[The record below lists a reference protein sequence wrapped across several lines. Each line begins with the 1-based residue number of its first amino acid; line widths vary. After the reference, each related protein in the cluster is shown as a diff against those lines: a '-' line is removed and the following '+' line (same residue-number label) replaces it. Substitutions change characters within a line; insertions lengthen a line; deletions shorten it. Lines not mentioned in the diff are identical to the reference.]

1 MKILVELKK
10 VFSFKNIVFLALICI
25 VPWLFS
31 FLIVTNNSSV
41 SISGKFNSYTFSFT
55 IWELMKILFVSILIP
70 IFVTSSNMGKELST
84 KSIYMY
90 ITKVNNTYYY
100 NSKLIVNYIY
110 STLLILLYLISSTVS
125 FNLILRK
132 SEHFS
137 QVNISREIIMYSIL
151 LAILEILL
159 YVTLTHLLSIYFNQ
173 LGSLFLSFIIIV
185 FIRIIK
191 NIPSIKKFTPEE
203 ICDFLRIMKIKN
215 VDLFT
220 DFLFSTSYM
229 LSCIIVI
236 YILGYISMKNKEF
249 R

>member
-10 VFSFKNIVFLALICI
+10 VFSFKNIVLLALVCF

-70 IFVTSSNMGKELST
+70 IFVTSSNMGKELSN

-90 ITKVNNTYYY
+90 ITKVSNTYYY
-100 NSKLIVNYIY
+100 NIKLLANYIY
-110 STLLILLYLISSTVS
+110 SILLIILYLISSTIS

-137 QVNISREIIMYSIL
+137 QVDVSREIIIYTIL
-151 LAILEILL
+151 LTIFEIML
-159 YVTLTHLLSIYFNQ
+159 YVSLTHLLSIYFNQ
-173 LGSLFLSFIIIV
+173 LGSLFLSFIIIIT
-185 FIRIIK
+185 IRIIK
-191 NIPSIKKFTPEE
+191 NVPSIKKYTPEE
-203 ICDFLRIMKIKN
+203 ICDFLRIMKIKHE
-215 VDLFT
+215 DLFQ
-220 DFLFSTSYM
+220 DFMFSATYI

-236 YILGYISMKNKEF
+236 YTLGYISIKYKEF